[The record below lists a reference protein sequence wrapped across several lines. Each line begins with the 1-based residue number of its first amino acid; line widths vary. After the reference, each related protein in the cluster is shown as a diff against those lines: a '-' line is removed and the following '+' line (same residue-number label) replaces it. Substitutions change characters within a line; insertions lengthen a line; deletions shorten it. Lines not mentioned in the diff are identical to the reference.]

1 MVRFS
6 HSVALG
12 GVDSLQRFGWDK
24 VSDAFVF
31 RMNENVPV
39 HVSWPFAVPAVLPF
53 LGEWSTRPGTA
64 LTHTVILAA
73 LLFLSVLL
81 HELAHVWAARRR
93 GIGTERIDLYLLGGI
108 AWFKPGK
115 TSLYGWAWIAF
126 AGPLANIILAL
137 VFVAA
142 YHLVARPLPVE
153 TDGFFN
159 SPPPRSDTILEWAL
173 WLGALVNTALAILN
187 LLPAFPLDGG
197 AIAKRLLTP
206 RFGAGNAAR
215 IVGFC
220 GVVLSTLRFVVMLAA
235 AIAGTMVWIPPLF
248 KPNWRAF
255 RGPSRKKVPSQFPAA
270 DPASEVEWRGK
281 GGWPVK
287 K

>member
-1 MVRFS
+1 MRFS
-6 HSVALG
+6 HSVARG

-24 VSDAFVF
+24 KSDAFVF
-31 RMNENVPV
+31 RMDEVPV
-39 HVSWPFAVPAVLPF
+39 YVNWTFAIPAVLPF
-53 LGEWSTRPGTA
+53 LTEWLKRPGTA

-73 LLFLSVLL
+73 LLFLSILL

-93 GIGTERIDLYLLGGI
+93 GIGTERIDLYVLGGI

-115 TSLYGWAWIAF
+115 TSPYGWAWIAF

-153 TDGFFN
+153 TDAFFN

-173 WLGALVNTALAILN
+173 WLGVLVNTALAILN

-220 GVVLSTLRFVVMLAA
+220 GVVLSIVRFVVMLAA
-235 AIAGTMVWIPPLF
+235 AIAGTMVWIPPPF

-255 RGPSRKKVPSQFPAA
+255 RGPSRKKALSQFPPA
-270 DPASEVEWRGK
+270 DPAPEVEWRGK
-281 GGWPVK
+281 GGWPIK